1 MLLTV
6 LIGTLLGV
14 FPQQWD
20 WRNVNGSNWLN
31 PVHNG
36 APRDQLPVPPASWGG
51 EYAALAVVPLQRA
64 PLYML
69 TVIPTCVQPNGR
81 PDSCVANKDTT
92 RATVTLAGR
101 SPPWT

>member
-1 MLLTV
+1 MLLAI
-6 LIGTLLGV
+6 LAGTLLGV

-51 EYAALAVVPLQRA
+51 EYFQTQPLQLPPTSA
-64 PLYML
+64 LLY
-69 TVIPTCVQPNGR
+69 IC
-81 PDSCVANKDTT
+81 
-92 RATVTLAGR
+92 
-101 SPPWT
+101 